1 MRGLGDIHQ
10 VLAGG
15 RSKHNLYQ
23 NIDGDDDDYRHDGA
37 NNDVGLETNF
47 FDVIVITI
55 VIGVVLHA
63 AKGGKHAPRNLQ
75 PCWFGFISF
84 FCGWHQAHI
93 VADRFI
99 CNAYSVALFA
109 GLTQYQSR
117 KWASHILWLSEPS
130 AKH

>member
-15 RSKHNLYQ
+15 RPEHNLHQ
-23 NIDGDDDDYRHDGA
+23 NIDGDDDDDSHYDA
-37 NNDVGLETNF
+37 DNDVGLETNF

-55 VIGVVLHA
+55 VISIVLHA
-63 AKGGKHAPRNLQ
+63 AKSREHAPGYLQ
-75 PCWFGFISF
+75 PRGFGFISF

-99 CNAYSVALFA
+99 CNAYSVALFT
-109 GLTQYQSR
+109 GLTQ
-117 KWASHILWLSEPS
+117 
-130 AKH
+130 